1 MRNLCMFSSQGTSQ
15 KHTAIPRPTLPAIM
29 TRRQTSKTIFKI
41 ERKLFI
47 DLLVESP
54 ILYHVFSTKS
64 RKTFDFVENFLRDR
78 EEFKLLTGSNN
89 LWYKFVNELVLFN
102 DFLILGTVR

>member
-1 MRNLCMFSSQGTSQ
+1 MFSSQGTSQ
-15 KHTAIPRPTLPAIM
+15 KHTAMPRPTLPAIM

-41 ERKLFI
+41 GIKLFI

-54 ILYHVFSTKS
+54 LFYHNSSNKS
-64 RKTFDFVENFLRDR
+64 RKILDLLQNFIRNR

-89 LWYKFVNELVLFN
+89 LWNKLVNELVLFN
-102 DFLILGTVR
+102 NFLVLGAVR